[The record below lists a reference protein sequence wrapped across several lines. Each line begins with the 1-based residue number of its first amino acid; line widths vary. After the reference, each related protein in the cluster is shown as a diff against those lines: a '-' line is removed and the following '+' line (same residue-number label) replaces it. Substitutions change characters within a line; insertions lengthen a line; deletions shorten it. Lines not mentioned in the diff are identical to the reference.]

1 MKNSQIRLRLEKEI
15 LRLRAQSDQLNR
27 EDFGRYLACLKRLFE
42 LNRLRAVSQRK
53 IYSYTYGGLGDF
65 ATEFLKFTSPL
76 LHKTGKY
83 SPRLS
88 VLNSRTLVFFS
99 PSLIE
104 LALGCIIS
112 ELIKAECTPDIS
124 VFDTGSGAAI
134 SFYTSC
140 QGHNSLNFACLRH
153 IARLHGG
160 KYMVGFNKNQC
171 HIVIVIPRFPCFQP
185 LKLVPC
191 STELCR
197 LCCI

>member
-1 MKNSQIRLRLEKEI
+1 MKNSQIRLRLEKDI
-15 LRLRAQSDQLNR
+15 LRLRAQGRPLNQ
-27 EDFGRYLACLKRLFE
+27 ENFSRYLACLKRLFE
-42 LNRLRAVSQRK
+42 LNRLHAMRQRK
-53 IYSYTYGGLGDF
+53 IYSYTYGSLGDF

-76 LHKTGKY
+76 LHRTDKY
-83 SPRLS
+83 LPSLS
-88 VLNSRTLVFFS
+88 VLDSRTLVFFS

-112 ELIKAECTPDIS
+112 ELIKAERKTDIS
-124 VFDTGSGAAI
+124 VFDIGSDIAI

-171 HIVIVIPRFPCFQP
+171 QIVVVIPCFPCFQP